1 MERQTRHTVFLV
13 VLMFAFIFLLLPYFG
28 LRLISPLDVGT
39 RSIVTPVVGDKPAKG
54 NLGEL
59 EQLLRE
65 N

>member
-28 LRLISPLDVGT
+28 FRVISPLNVGT
-39 RSIVTPVVGDKPAKG
+39 QSVVKPRAGESPAKG